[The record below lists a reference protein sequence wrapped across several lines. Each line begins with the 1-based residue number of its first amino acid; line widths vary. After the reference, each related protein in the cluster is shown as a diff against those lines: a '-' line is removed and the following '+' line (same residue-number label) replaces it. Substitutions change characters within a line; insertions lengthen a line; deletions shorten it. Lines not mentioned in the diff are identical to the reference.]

1 MSIRCL
7 TLPGVLRDHYWEIT
21 VAGQS
26 SAKGALTHY
35 KEPTIVSNQV
45 EVINERMFGELSLFP
60 TKGSTAIL
68 KGMNFGITQ
77 SGTAVPG
84 TSIKIILYPRGDL
97 NNPIEVRS
105 NPQVENVVIV

>member
-1 MSIRCL
+1 MQHERQTWQSYSTKTNSFQIHRQL
-7 TLPGVLRDHYWEIT
+7 VPAGISKDTVRDLVWFFFF
-21 VAGQS
+21 G
-26 SAKGALTHY
+26 KLTHY

-84 TSIKIILYPRGDL
+84 TSIKIILYHER
-97 NNPIEVRS
+97 
-105 NPQVENVVIV
+105 